1 MTTGTSN
8 PHNLPREELDRGL
21 AAAAARAAG
30 PTHAFAVLTPSL
42 DTNWGW
48 RPQRAEFFV
57 DRDQAIKWGERE
69 NGMVVAL
76 PIIADYRE
84 TAS

>member
-1 MTTGTSN
+1 VG
-8 PHNLPREELDRGL
+8 
-21 AAAAARAAG
+21 
-30 PTHAFAVLTPSL
+30 
-42 DTNWGW
+42 
-48 RPQRAEFFV
+48 V